1 MYACQSAPK
10 DRVCSA
16 EGLTYKNRCFL
27 KIEECTRK
35 QKIEV
40 AHDGDCKGKKDLE
53 TQNSTNETEK
63 EDKLVKKTGKN
74 RKNRTLVNTENKTK
88 KSQNQRNLASRR
100 HEADVKDAAYALQ
113 QENDVST
120 IKKQTKKAKSRQRE
134 RI

>member
-16 EGLTYKNRCFL
+16 EGRTYKNRCFL

-53 TQNSTNETEK
+53 SQNSTNETEK
-63 EDKLVKKTGKN
+63 EDKIIKKPGKN
-74 RKNRTLVNTENKTK
+74 RKNRTLVSTENKIK
-88 KSQNQRNLASRR
+88 KSQNQRNLANKR
-100 HEADVKDAAYALQ
+100 HETGVKDDVYVSQ
-113 QENDVST
+113 QESDAST
-120 IKKQTKKAKSRQRE
+120 FKKQTNKAKNRKE